1 MTIRTLCF
9 TLALIGAVPMAAVAQ
24 QPAETGPATQT
35 ATPDSPPAGAATAAP
50 TSGPR
55 IAPARARIEPT
66 SLADGSAAP
75 MQGRRHTFTIST
87 LALVLGVVILVLL
100 VT

>member
-1 MTIRTLCF
+1 MTIRTLCL

-24 QPAETGPATQT
+24 QPAESGPATQS
-35 ATPDSPPAGAATAAP
+35 ATPGAQPAAAAAAAP

-55 IAPARARIEPT
+55 IVPALARVEPAA
-66 SLADGSAAP
+66 LADGAVAP
-75 MQGRRHTFTIST
+75 MQGRSHTFTIST

-100 VT
+100 IT